1 MDAAPRRVRRFFCRS
16 HYRHPCIYV
25 DEEEVKGWLNGPLP
39 LIAVPDWLPVDRSWE
54 SSEPDEC

>member
-1 MDAAPRRVRRFFCRS
+1 MDAAPRRVR